1 VRNHLLERMRIAALG
16 HTEMVR
22 ELATLR
28 LVVSFAME
36 LALWCSPDE
45 TFRVEVVGEL
55 VAEFQKLEERCSR
68 LEWPR
73 MRICDLL
80 LGPLSSRDRLAD
92 HLDEATG
99 QLGAELVARQ
109 EVDDELEALQTLTA

>member
-1 VRNHLLERMRIAALG
+1 MRIAALG

-109 EVDDELEALQTLTA
+109 EVDNELEALQTLTA